1 MKIHV
6 IVNPNAGK
14 RIIQRNLEQIIG
26 KLILDGT
33 AESIRV
39 TRTEKTKDA
48 TQAAAACTA
57 ADTDLI
63 IGCTYI

>member
-39 TRTEKTKDA
+39 TRTGKRPKM
-48 TQAAAACTA
+48 QHRLRQHVLL
-57 ADTDLI
+57 LI
-63 IGCTYI
+63 LI